1 MVDAANRGWRD
12 SNGLLSKQIVES
24 KIPPVLNAKLGC
36 QKTCHQYQSRLKWF
50 KTRYHSFTQLMHH
63 SSGFGWDSVSKKFTA
78 IEEVWQ
84 DYFKSHPSQV
94 HLQRDTF
101 ADYEDLVIAIGNGTA
116 AGKNSIGL
124 GDDTDARTYEV
135 GESRPTR
142 LQDTNE
148 AFVPSQ
154 NETSYQS
161 LSFGNF
167 TSSPF
172 LDTNLEA
179 PLEKLPQRK
188 KAKTESEANNNS
200 VETITRAEL
209 VEKVYVGMDSIA
221 AITTEI
227 RGMHSLME
235 KREKEREKTNNV
247 WDAIKETSNLD
258 NRAHYKALG
267 LVHKLGM
274 KNAFLKMLHEECSE
288 WILYNMK

>member
-1 MVDAANRGWRD
+1 MLLELMVDAANRGWRD

-24 KIPPVLNAKLGC
+24 KILP
-36 QKTCHQYQSRLKWF
+36 SRLKWF
-50 KTRYHSFTQLMHH
+50 KTRYHNFTQLMRH

-78 IEEVWQ
+78 TEEVWQ

-94 HLQRDTF
+94 HLRRDTF
-101 ADYEDLVIAIGNGTA
+101 ANYEDLVIAIGNGTA

-135 GESRPTR
+135 GESRPTK
-142 LQDTNE
+142 LQDTDE

-161 LSFGNF
+161 LSSGNF

-179 PLEKLPQRK
+179 PLEKLPPRK
-188 KAKTESEANNNS
+188 KPKTKFEANNNS
-200 VETITRAEL
+200 VETVTQAEL

-221 AITTEI
+221 AITTKI
-227 RGMHSLME
+227 
-235 KREKEREKTNNV
+235 
-247 WDAIKETSNLD
+247 
-258 NRAHYKALG
+258 
-267 LVHKLGM
+267 
-274 KNAFLKMLHEECSE
+274 
-288 WILYNMK
+288 